1 MESIGKLA
9 GGIAHDFNNL
19 LATVKVLTSLL
30 RMSESS
36 APRLESLEQIEQA
49 VDSGMKLTRG
59 LLDFA
64 RREAPLAQ
72 RVSLNGVVRAVA
84 RLVERT
90 LPRRI
95 IVVFELNATRDDV
108 LGEPSRLEQMVMNLV
123 MNARDAMPDGGRLT
137 LRTWDAGPRVGLE
150 VVDTGVGI
158 DPAIRDRIFEPYFT
172 TKTHGAVKGTGL
184 GLATVHGIVEAH
196 RGSIEVAPSPAPG
209 TVMRVLLPVA
219 PADTPKAPEPVVR
232 DRRLEHG
239 KGLVLLVEDEPALS
253 RASSRVLS
261 GLGYDVLCAG
271 DGVQALSL
279 FREHQREV
287 VAVVLDMIL
296 PRMDGQQTFAA
307 LKDVDPDVP
316 VIITSGSTLDDT
328 RRALLDSGVRDYLP
342 KPYDAEE
349 LSRSLAK
356 VARQA
361 PRQV

>member
-1 MESIGKLA
+1 
-9 GGIAHDFNNL
+9 
-19 LATVKVLTSLL
+19 
-30 RMSESS
+30 
-36 APRLESLEQIEQA
+36 
-49 VDSGMKLTRG
+49 
-59 LLDFA
+59 
-64 RREAPLAQ
+64 
-72 RVSLNGVVRAVA
+72 VA

-95 IVVFELNATRDDV
+95 EVVFELDAACDDV
-108 LGEPSRLEQMVMNLV
+108 LGDPSRLEQMVMNLV

-196 RGSIEVAPSPAPG
+196 RGSIEVASSPAPG

-219 PADTPKAPEPVVR
+219 PADAPKAPEPRVR

-328 RRALLDSGVRDYLP
+328 RRALLESGVRDYLP